1 MIQGCMVRSY
11 EGRPLTLRVGDIH
24 FWKKPV
30 HDLQSQPD
38 ILACLKRWLTSDAGK
53 CETLIW
59 NTSLPYK
66 CSAQSPFQVIDA
78 AGIGISRLISI
89 GGNCASIIESLL
101 LAAHEANYGDQ
112 PPIICADHFGIIAG
126 NYLGPL
132 KDGLDQWQN
141 GVSIMSPRGT
151 AKKLDI
157 VRFASRT
164 EPGFHGMLTVSCSD
178 GVDYLNSI
186 AEDRARFRL
195 DDINNEVGV
204 INAVVDQ
211 TVDVRNCLLVVI
223 NRAADRTKALQDR
236 LSIDSENI
244 FSSRAVI
251 GHTGG
256 SDMFYNLSMAMK
268 TKPSR
273 GQYIILSANGLGYQ
287 WSAVLLRV
295 N

>member
-1 MIQGCMVRSY
+1 MVRSY
-11 EGRPLTLRVGDIH
+11 ESRPLTLRVGEIH
-24 FWKKPV
+24 FWNKPV

-38 ILACLKRWLTSDAGK
+38 ILAWLKQWLTSDSGK

-66 CSAQSPFQVIDA
+66 CSAQSPFQVVDA
-78 AGIGISRLISI
+78 ASIKISRLISI

-101 LAAHEANYGDQ
+101 LAAHEANYGHQ
-112 PPIICADHFGIIAG
+112 PPIVCADQFGQLAG
-126 NYLGPL
+126 NHLSSL
-132 KDGLDQWQN
+132 TDGLNQWN
-141 GVSIMSPRGT
+141 NAVSIMSTHGV
-151 AKKLDI
+151 AEKLDV

-164 EPGFHGMLTVSCSD
+164 EPDFHGMLTVSCSN
-178 GVDYLNSI
+178 GFDYLKSI
-186 AEDRARFRL
+186 AEDRTRFRL
-195 DDINNEVGV
+195 DDLDIEIGV
-204 INAVVDQ
+204 INAVLDH
-211 TVDVRNCLLVVI
+211 TVDVRDCLLVVI
-223 NRAADRTKALQDR
+223 NRASDRTKALQDR

-244 FSSRAVI
+244 LSSRTVI

-256 SDMFYNLSMAMK
+256 SDMLYNLSMAMK
-268 TKPSR
+268 KKPSR